1 MNSDL
6 FNEIRVLEDVNSF
19 SKHEKLVQGII
30 NAIDQK
36 IVSRGDMLPSVNQ
49 MIREFNYARETIV
62 RAYKEL
68 ITRGIIE
75 SKNRRGYFVS
85 TESTEQHLKVCLL
98 LFAFDTFQETF
109 YQSFR
114 SSLGENVHLDI
125 FFHHNNPQIF
135 ETILRDIKGKYGMY
149 VIAPIPH
156 PNSVALLEELP
167 MNKFLMVDRYL
178 RLKGEYSY
186 IVQEFEK
193 SSYGAFAAL
202 ADRIREFDEFVFFFK
217 PSSAEPNEVLK
228 SFKKFVKDYNI
239 NGILKNT
246 YEPGSIE
253 SGKVYFTIH
262 NLELWQMLKD
272 TKSKGLV
279 LGKDLGILSHNDDY
293 VKEIIFDG
301 ITTFSIDFANMG
313 RMAAEFV
320 LSKTPVKHTMK
331 NELIR
336 RNSL

>member
-1 MNSDL
+1 MNSEL

-36 IVSRGDMLPSVNQ
+36 IISRGDMLPSVNQ
-49 MIREFNYARETIV
+49 MIRELTYARETIV
-62 RAYKEL
+62 KAYKEL
-68 ITRGIIE
+68 ISRGIIE

-85 TESTEQHLKVCLL
+85 TEDTEQHLKVCLL

-114 SSLGENVHLDI
+114 NNLGENVHLDI

-135 ETILRDIKGKYGMY
+135 ETIIRDVKGKYGMY
-149 VIAPIPH
+149 VIAPIPQ
-156 PNSVALLEELP
+156 PKSVALLEELP

-178 RLKGEYSY
+178 KLKGEHSY
-186 IVQEFEK
+186 IVQEFQQ
-193 SSYGAFAAL
+193 SSYEAFAAL
-202 ADRIREFDEFVFFFK
+202 APRIKEFDEFVFFFK
-217 PSSAEPNEVLK
+217 PHSAEPNEVLK
-228 SFKKFVKDYNI
+228 SFKKFIKDYNI
-239 NGILKNT
+239 NGTLKNK

-253 SGKVYFTIH
+253 PGKVYFTIH

-272 TKSKGLV
+272 TKNKGMT

-301 ITTFSIDFANMG
+301 ITTFSIDFAYMG
-313 RMAAEFV
+313 KMAAEFV
-320 LSKTPVKHTMK
+320 LGKKPVKHVMK

-336 RNSL
+336 RTSL

>member
-1 MNSDL
+1 MNSEL
-6 FNEIRVLEDVNSF
+6 FNEIRALEDVNSF

-36 IVSRGDMLPSVNQ
+36 IISRGDMLPSVNQ
-49 MIREFNYARETIV
+49 MIRELTYARETIV
-62 RAYKEL
+62 KAYKEL
-68 ITRGIIE
+68 INRGIVE

-85 TESTEQHLKVCLL
+85 TEDTEQHLKVCLL

-114 SSLGENVHLDI
+114 NNLGENVHLDI

-135 ETILRDIKGKYGMY
+135 ETIVRDVKGKYGMY
-149 VIAPIPH
+149 VIAPIPQ
-156 PNSVALLEELP
+156 PQSVHLLEELP

-178 RLKGEYSY
+178 QLKDEHSY
-186 IVQEFEK
+186 IVQEFEE
-193 SSYGAFAAL
+193 SSYEAFAAL
-202 ADRIREFDEFVFFFK
+202 APRIKEFKEFVFLFK
-217 PSSAEPNEVLK
+217 PSSAEPDEVLK
-228 SFKKFVKDYNI
+228 SYKKFIKDFNI
-239 NGILKNT
+239 NGTLKNK

-253 SGKVYFTIH
+253 PGKVYFTIH

-272 TKSKGLV
+272 TKNKGMT

-313 RMAAEFV
+313 KMAAEFV
-320 LSKTPVKHTMK
+320 LSKKPVKLVMK